1 MAGMELYVDPS
12 NFILLVPWEL
22 TVYEVQEF
30 QKLS

>member
-12 NFILLVPWEL
+12 NFIFLVPWEL
-22 TVYEVQEF
+22 SVYEVQEF